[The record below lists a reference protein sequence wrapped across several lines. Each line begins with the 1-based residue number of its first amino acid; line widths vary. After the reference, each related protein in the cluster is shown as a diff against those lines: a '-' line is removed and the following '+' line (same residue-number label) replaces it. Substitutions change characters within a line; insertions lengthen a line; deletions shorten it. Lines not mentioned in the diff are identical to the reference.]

1 MVSSECLQDVDNWKS
16 LSVFFQLL
24 PSQDTGTI
32 IYTNTTDDT
41 ISLAPNLVI
50 ACATFC
56 FYPEQIDASVN
67 IGNAPAL
74 SYIHAISQEISSL
87 SFRDQVSTSSG
98 IRDKIGFDVPIEQSI
113 PTIDFAQV
121 SMGSSDP
128 AERKFVESLIQ
139 KHRSII
145 STSQWDLGLFNVSP
159 AHISV
164 KSDVVPHFSNQRP
177 IADADVRD
185 LAKDMIDELLRRKL
199 ICKANSPWNSPLLIL
214 KKSPREYKL
223 GSVMSDGQLCE
234 VPGRKRSKWDKKAGL
249 RLVISLKKLNQCL
262 KPRKDQGLLPRIH
275 DQLNQL
281 RSYSV
286 LHSLDFSAAYWQLPI
301 TPSSQLKTAFFSLPR
316 LMQNNICFVV
326 YRKVFVILPRFLQ
339 IEFIILYKNI
349 PYSIVFHI

>member
-1 MVSSECLQDVDNWKS
+1 MGFDFLISQRLLLHPSYGVVQVDFQIPQFKTNNIYPPKHERDVNHFSTPVLTHTCIPVTCKYKYDIPPRSSLPILVNIDYPSDQPMSPDKSIVISSECLQDVDNWKS

-74 SYIHAISQEISSL
+74 SYIHAISQELSSL

-98 IRDKIGFDVPIEQSI
+98 IRDRIGFDVPIEQSI

-164 KSDVVPHFSNQRP
+164 
-177 IADADVRD
+177 
-185 LAKDMIDELLRRKL
+185 
-199 ICKANSPWNSPLLIL
+199 
-214 KKSPREYKL
+214 
-223 GSVMSDGQLCE
+223 
-234 VPGRKRSKWDKKAGL
+234 
-249 RLVISLKKLNQCL
+249 
-262 KPRKDQGLLPRIH
+262 
-275 DQLNQL
+275 
-281 RSYSV
+281 
-286 LHSLDFSAAYWQLPI
+286 
-301 TPSSQLKTAFFSLPR
+301 
-316 LMQNNICFVV
+316 
-326 YRKVFVILPRFLQ
+326 
-339 IEFIILYKNI
+339 
-349 PYSIVFHI
+349 

>member
-1 MVSSECLQDVDNWKS
+1 M
-16 LSVFFQLL
+16 
-24 PSQDTGTI
+24 G
-32 IYTNTTDDT
+32 
-41 ISLAPNLVI
+41 I

-56 FYPEQIDASVN
+56 FYPEQIDGSVN

-74 SYIHAISQEISSL
+74 SYIHAISQELSSL

-164 KSDVVPHFSNQRP
+164 KSDVGPHFSNQRP

-249 RLVISLKKLNQCL
+249 RLVISVEN
-262 KPRKDQGLLPRIH
+262 
-275 DQLNQL
+275 
-281 RSYSV
+281 
-286 LHSLDFSAAYWQLPI
+286 
-301 TPSSQLKTAFFSLPR
+301 
-316 LMQNNICFVV
+316 
-326 YRKVFVILPRFLQ
+326 
-339 IEFIILYKNI
+339 
-349 PYSIVFHI
+349 